1 MLSTKR
7 QAYSLPDEDCE
18 RLKRTELVAV
28 KMLLAHLSTAKYA
41 QEDLAHRLECI
52 PDGKAR
58 MRLAVGGLSAVC
70 DDLIGTVSR
79 EQAKQLYGT
88 MRDYDLRLVPKAT
101 PGTANII
108 LTREQGVD
116 LMNIARDR
124 CKACVEDGNS
134 CRTCRLYQILEATT
148 PLDDYGGDMICPY
161 SLADWD

>member
-79 EQAKQLYGT
+79 EQAKQIYGT

-148 PLDDYGGDMICPY
+148 PLEDYGTDLMCPY
-161 SLADWD
+161 SLAEWE